1 MKGRLVLTVK
11 RAVALSFSVGGHS
24 FQWDAGL
31 VFTHIHTMFAKSL
44 AGESRSVSPHVYVCS
59 PEVYPRPPASI
70 SGVFPRLLPF
80 LQNAPEFFFLKKA
93 KKKAPRLCLM
103 TDSVGFTF
111 QHQLLF
117 REIKMCVCVCV
128 GANCDE

>member
-24 FQWDAGL
+24 FQWDVGL

-70 SGVFPRLLPF
+70 WGVFPRLLPF
-80 LQNAPEFFFLKKA
+80 LQNAPE
-93 KKKAPRLCLM
+93 KKKTSSML
-103 TDSVGFTF
+103 DG
-111 QHQLLF
+111 
-117 REIKMCVCVCV
+117 
-128 GANCDE
+128 